1 MDNLLQLVKS
11 LPKPQK
17 VPPPTLV
24 PLTLSN
30 FPSPSTYMM
39 ANCEKIKKSEKI
51 GPITNLLTVE
61 KEMMRITF
69 IMLTPDPIF
78 TRR

>member
-39 ANCEKIKKSEKI
+39 ANCEKIKKSEKQI
-51 GPITNLLTVE
+51 GPIKNSLTVE
-61 KEMMRITF
+61 KK
-69 IMLTPDPIF
+69 
-78 TRR
+78 